1 MQTAAKKIIANPVR
15 NIHAQRMRDES
26 AFYQQWLLPKFKS
39 IAEKNGWDVPTISA
53 FSLSGTQKVE
63 ADKIKAKR
71 TTKMHSFSEFQS
83 SDAAHGD
90 GSVST
95 RSAPATY
102 RGRNGSS
109 DDDSDISSLSG
120 TSQSIWKNNPI
131 ASYLRDIESKT
142 QHRKERSVIEARR
155 MAADR
160 LRPRALPIDKKARLR
175 ELKMHKERKKRTR
188 AMSSGASYDGS
199 LARVDEHTEADAAT
213 VWSGRSLP
221 YSPLNVVLKGHARE
235 SRVLVVSGLVVLL
248 FVLLHMDRFL
258 PDFPV
263 ASFGMWSPLLRD
275 TVSIVYI
282 LVCGATH
289 FLLCDVE
296 LIYAFEAFEMG
307 MKTGEQVKTFYRGK
321 VRLLVALGSIFLVG
335 TSIFKAVLLAAVKA
349 SILATIRLYRSF
361 LSSDGAACDMEASFI
376 FDIEIENRE
385 QEIIESKTV
394 PQEEVVFDA
403 KQAIRSVIP
412 KMFLSASDEAKAT
425 IEEAT
430 DSVKEFF
437 ENATVE
443 ELVSTEEEVE
453 SKQAFFS
460 RISEFIFSAGGGFL
474 AVLSSIRGLLFSVYS
489 TFMNIIHAIF
499 NWQMRLFVH
508 SNIIGRSIEGVVVG
522 VYNLY
527 LGILSSIG
535 SKFYSLLSIDE
546 EQGGA
551 MSWRDDAIG
560 TLRNLLLYTAVFLLV
575 VLVLVE
581 WVSKSYRHKSVP
593 PDSVKTSSSSIDES
607 MTISCGGSMPIP
619 KPKKI
624 PAPSKSTDS
633 TTRRRLKFRMKRKE
647 NAVDGDESD

>member
-1 MQTAAKKIIANPVR
+1 MQTAAKRIIANPVR

-39 IAEKNGWDVPTISA
+39 IADNNGWDIPTISA
-53 FSLSGTQKVE
+53 FNLSGPQKVE

-71 TTKMHSFSEFQS
+71 TTKMHSFSEYQS
-83 SDAAHGD
+83 SDGGNGD

-102 RGRNGSS
+102 RGRSANS

-131 ASYLRDIESKT
+131 SSYLRDIESKT
-142 QHRKERSVIEARR
+142 QDRKDRAVIEARR
-155 MAADR
+155 MAAAR
-160 LRPRALPIDKKARLR
+160 LRSRALPHDKKARLK
-175 ELKMHKERKKRTR
+175 ELKMHKERKQRSR

-199 LARVDEHTEADAAT
+199 LARVDEHPEADAAT

-221 YSPLNVVLKGHARE
+221 YSPLNVALKGYARE
-235 SRVLVVSGLVVLL
+235 SRVWVVSGLVVLL
-248 FVLLHMDRFL
+248 FVLLHMDRYL
-258 PDFPV
+258 PDFSGAP
-263 ASFGMWSPLLRD
+263 FGMWSPVLRD

-307 MKTGEQVKTFYRGK
+307 MKTGEQVKTFYRGQ
-321 VRLLVALGSIFLVG
+321 VRLLVATGSCFLVG
-335 TSIFKAVLLAAVKA
+335 ISVFKAVLLASLKA

-361 LSSDGAACDMEASFI
+361 LSSDDTVCDMEAGTL
-376 FDIEIENRE
+376 FDVDDRV
-385 QEIIESKTV
+385 QEIVERETV
-394 PQEEVVFDA
+394 LAEDALFDA
-403 KQAIRSVIP
+403 KQAILSAIP

-425 IEEAT
+425 IEKAT
-430 DSVKEFF
+430 DSVNEFL
-437 ENATVE
+437 ENVTVE
-443 ELVSTEEEVE
+443 EFASAEEEVKT
-453 SKQAFFS
+453 KQALLS
-460 RISEFIFSAGGGFL
+460 RISEISLSAGVGFL
-474 AVLSSIRGLLFSVYS
+474 AVLSSIKDLLFSMYS
-489 TFMNIIHAIF
+489 TFMSIIHAIF

-508 SNIIGRSIEGVVVG
+508 SNIIGRSIEGLVVG

-527 LGILSSIG
+527 LGIMSSIG
-535 SKFYSLLSIDE
+535 SGFYSLLSIDE
-546 EQGGA
+546 EQGSS

-575 VLVLVE
+575 VLALVE
-581 WVSKSYRHKSVP
+581 WVSKSYRYKDVP

-619 KPKKI
+619 RPKKA

-647 NAVDGDESD
+647 NAVEGDESD